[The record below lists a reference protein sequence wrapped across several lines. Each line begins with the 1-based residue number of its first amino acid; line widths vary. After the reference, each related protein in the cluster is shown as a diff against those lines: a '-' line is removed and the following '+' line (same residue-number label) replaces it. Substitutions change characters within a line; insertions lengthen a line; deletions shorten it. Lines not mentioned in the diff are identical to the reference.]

1 MSRCTEFE
9 DWLLES
15 SMEKSEYEARVLQ
28 LKDLIEPMQERA
40 SELEAREGLSQDV
53 EAQIST
59 MKKLA
64 RHISYNLTWVSENKT
79 NATMTQLKEFE
90 SWWSKKQEQQKEL
103 PLHEA
108 PAFTAKEV
116 KEKLSKQMKKWV
128 DFAKTKK
135 P

>member
-15 SMEKSEYEARVLQ
+15 STEKSEYEARVQQ

-40 SELEAREGLSQDV
+40 AELEAREGLSEEV
-53 EAQIST
+53 ESQLAT

-79 NATMTQLKEFE
+79 NASMTQLKEFE